1 MRSLFVC
8 LDLEIPECSDVL
20 RLIRSE
26 HRLSKREEAKQSD
39 NRTNHYY
46 GFHPVIVYVGTSN
59 ANNLNQVLP
68 RTN

>member
-8 LDLEIPECSDVL
+8 LNLEIAERGDVL

-26 HRLSKREEAKQSD
+26 HWLSKREKSKQRD

-46 GFHPVIVYVGTSN
+46 GFHPFIVYVRMSN